1 MNDYE
6 VGVRHNLPFITIID
20 DNGNITNDCGEF
32 SVSLSHK
39 KYTLYEQQIPP
50 LWIKKQSLILLL
62 RNKFE

>member
-39 KYTLYEQQIPP
+39 NTHYTNNKFFHYELTKGAIFSC
-50 LWIKKQSLILLL
+50 LIKKQI
-62 RNKFE
+62 